1 VVDGVIEEIRL
12 GLEINLPKFNQ
23 RRISMIKYLGELYNY
38 RMVESAIIFKTF
50 YTLITFGL
58 NYDVVDTQ
66 NNDVLDPIDNFFRVR
81 LVCVLLDTCGQY
93 FDRGSTKK
101 KLDCFLL
108 YFQRYYMFKREAMSK
123 DDQYKNI
130 DPMEVEYVFT
140 ESIVNLRP
148 GFKFAKNFK
157 EACDAVDKMETEIK
171 ETLSK
176 TMPHLMNEVFNEV
189 KAGNDPNADGLDA
202 IREDEEDEL
211 GEEDEEDDY
220 GEQQD
225 ERVQTDYE
233 DDENENDEYDTN
245 DTQNRV
251 RKSRMDG
258 EDQASNAN
266 NFNEAGG
273 DNDEGLVRS
282 RYDSANHEPSGGDS
296 NSDADENLIVQPK
309 RIVKQEI
316 SIEDEEFMKAFDSL
330 VTENIAQRTKDTI
343 KMPTVDISVPMIPK
357 KLRATLNND
366 ANSEM
371 TSMHVPAP
379 TTLTG
384 LKSFNLTPPPPV
396 AVATQNKQSETDVKN
411 KGFSFLV
418 MVKKGN
424 KTQYHNMEVPVTSE
438 FANQFRA
445 KEEVSE

>member
-1 VVDGVIEEIRL
+1 
-12 GLEINLPKFNQ
+12 
-23 RRISMIKYLGELYNY
+23 
-38 RMVESAIIFKTF
+38 
-50 YTLITFGL
+50 
-58 NYDVVDTQ
+58 
-66 NNDVLDPIDNFFRVR
+66 
-81 LVCVLLDTCGQY
+81 
-93 FDRGSTKK
+93 
-101 KLDCFLL
+101 
-108 YFQRYYMFKREAMSK
+108 MFKREALSK
-123 DDQYKNI
+123 DDQFKNI

-189 KAGNDPNADGLDA
+189 KAGNDPNADGLGA
-202 IREDEEDEL
+202 IREDEEEEL
-211 GEEDEEDDY
+211 GEGEDEEEDDY

-225 ERVQTDYE
+225 ERVETDYE
-233 DDENENDEYDTN
+233 DDDEYDAN
-245 DTQNRV
+245 DMQNRF

-258 EDQASNAN
+258 EDLASNAN
-266 NFNEAGG
+266 NLNEAGG
-273 DNDEGLVRS
+273 DNDEGLARS

-309 RIVKQEI
+309 RVVKQEI
-316 SIEDEEFMKAFDSL
+316 SKEDEEFMKAFDSL

-366 ANSEM
+366 VNSEM
-371 TSMHVPAP
+371 ASTHVPVP

-384 LKSFNLTPPPPV
+384 LKSFNLTPPPPS
-396 AVATQNKQSETDVKN
+396 AVPAQNKPSDTDVKN

-445 KEEVSE
+445 KEEVSELEISI